1 MYLISNNKR
10 IKITL
15 IAITLLFISSSGF
28 GQQKLTEGKIIYSIE
43 VNKAGG
49 LTSQAINAME
59 AGKLIFNFKN
69 RFFRSSLNIGST
81 QHINIHDSK
90 NHSGLSLIKAGNG
103 KNYLIKMDRN
113 ALQQEAQKYEGMHY
127 DLENT
132 TKKIAG
138 YTCHKAIGSLKNGK
152 KFVVFYTK
160 SLQPLYANYDPRFKG
175 LEGLPL
181 EFQFN
186 INKANAQLTLTAT
199 EVKQGFQPSAL
210 FNTPTSGYREL
221 TYNQLKSLRK
231 NRQ

>member
-1 MYLISNNKR
+1 
-10 IKITL
+10 
-15 IAITLLFISSSGF
+15 IATTLLFISFSGF
-28 GQQKLTEGKIIYSIE
+28 SQKKFSEGKIIYSIV
-43 VNKAGG
+43 VNKAGE
-49 LTSQAINAME
+49 LSSQAINAME
-59 AGKLIFNFKN
+59 AGKLVFTFKN
-69 RFFRSSLNIGST
+69 RFFRSSLDIGST

-113 ALQQEAQKYEGMHY
+113 SLQQEAQKYEVMHY
-127 DLENT
+127 TLKNT

-138 YTCHKAIGSLKNGK
+138 YTCYKAIDSLKNMK
-152 KFVVFYTK
+152 KLIVFYTK

-221 TYNQLKSLRK
+221 TYNQ
-231 NRQ
+231 